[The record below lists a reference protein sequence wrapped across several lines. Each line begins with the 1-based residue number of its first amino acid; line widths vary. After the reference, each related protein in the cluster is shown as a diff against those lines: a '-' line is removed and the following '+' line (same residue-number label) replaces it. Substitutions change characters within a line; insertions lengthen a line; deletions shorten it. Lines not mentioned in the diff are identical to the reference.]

1 MPAGLPCPVLF
12 HGSLILILS
21 IVSLEVKSS
30 ILMLTK
36 LAQFESFV
44 CFSQTNGHG
53 NTKSK

>member
-21 IVSLEVKSS
+21 IVWLEVKSL